1 MSGEPYLSAE
11 DSRLLREALSGYRG
25 EVFMEIGAGNGGAV
39 VQMAGKFGVSVGVD
53 LVKPS
58 MADWSEAGGDFVLAN
73 CASCVRDGCADLVAF
88 NPPYLAGEGDV
99 AVEGGEGL
107 EVPMK
112 FLKEALRV
120 VKPEGRVVFLLNDEA
135 RLDGFEEE
143 CSRRGFGMR
152 VVSRRRVFFEELA
165 VYEAAPLGLP
175 AGPGPV
181 LK

>member
-11 DSRLLREALSGYRG
+11 DSRLLREALSGYGG
-25 EVFMEIGAGNGGAV
+25 EVFVEIGAGNGGAV
-39 VQMAGKFGVSVGVD
+39 VQMAEKFGVSVGVD

-58 MADWSEAGGDFVLAN
+58 MTDWSKAGGNMVLADL
-73 CASCVRDGCADLVAF
+73 ASCLRDGCADLVAF
-88 NPPYLAGEGDV
+88 NPPYLVGEGDV

-120 VKPEGRVVFLLNDEA
+120 VRPDGRVVLLLNDEA
-135 RLDGFEEE
+135 RLGDFEEE
-143 CSRRGFGMR
+143 CSRHGFGLRAVSKMR
-152 VVSRRRVFFEELA
+152 AFYEVLA

-175 AGPGPV
+175 AGSGSV